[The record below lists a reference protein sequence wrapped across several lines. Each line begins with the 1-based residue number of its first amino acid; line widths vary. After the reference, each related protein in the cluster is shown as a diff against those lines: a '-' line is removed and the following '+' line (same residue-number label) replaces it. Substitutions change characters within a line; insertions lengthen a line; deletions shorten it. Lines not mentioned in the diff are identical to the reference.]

1 MKSFF
6 IISIIFIF
14 CVSSSFAQGW
24 RFASVGKCPGAS
36 TEGGLVEADT
46 LGNVYASTWLW
57 QNSTTPV
64 SPLIAIFGT
73 DTVEDVSGIGFKSV
87 IVCTDSLGN
96 YKWVLPMLNGRTSI
110 LDLEADNRG
119 NVYVLG
125 HCNGSSFDFGGFFV
139 SSPSSSFYFCAKV
152 SSAGVVAWVKD
163 FPSGVLPRSIKI
175 NSSGM
180 MYFGGYYGTSAVLG
194 GSTLATPSG
203 GGDVF
208 IAKSDAELNYLWA
221 RGYQG
226 NGPYDEIYELAL
238 TDDSMIYML
247 GGYTSDSISF
257 GASTIYNPTSGVKTY
272 FFIAKTDKDG
282 NPMWAQEI
290 AADTFS
296 TRAVSCSADPEGN
309 VYIGGYY
316 VNNLALDT
324 ITLPYSFGRPR
335 MFVAKYDMSG
345 GVRWAKTIEDNTMFS
360 RCQLEGDDCDD
371 LWICGQGG
379 HSIGLPSNPM
389 YLAHFD
395 TAGNLID
402 TVFINTGGDDGS
414 SLAVDNKGSV
424 YVVSDASVC
433 SIKLGFDSV
442 VVTDGVSQ
450 VFFVGAYRYN
460 LPGCV
465 PDTLPPVDHHTSVTN
480 VNNDLKELLVY
491 PNPASDEITI
501 STNNAFID
509 ARLDIISLGGHVM
522 GTYMLNGLTPHV
534 SIKDLPSGVHIC
546 RIYTSNQT
554 HVFKILKE

>member
-1 MKSFF
+1 MKGPF
-6 IISIIFIF
+6 ITFLILILF
-14 CVSSSFAQGW
+14 VSNSFAQGW
-24 RFASVGKCPGAS
+24 RFASVGNCPGAS
-36 TEGGLVEADT
+36 TEGGVVEADT
-46 LGNVYASTWLW
+46 FGNVYASTWLW

-64 SPLIAIFGT
+64 RPLIAIFGT

-96 YKWVLPMLNGRTSI
+96 YKWVRPMLNGRTNI

-125 HCNGSSFDFGGFFV
+125 QCPGGSFDFGGFFV
-139 SSPSSSFYFCAKV
+139 TSPSSSFYFCAKV
-152 SSAGVVAWVKD
+152 SSAGVVAWVKN

-180 MYFGGYYGTSAVLG
+180 MYFGGYYGTSAVMG
-194 GSTLATPSG
+194 SSTLGAPSG

-208 IAKSDAELNYLWA
+208 IAKSDAELNYHWA
-221 RGYQG
+221 RGYG
-226 NGPYDEIYELAL
+226 GDGPYDAIYELAL

-247 GGYTSDSISF
+247 GGYTSDSVSF
-257 GASTIYNPTSGVKTY
+257 GASTIYNPTSGVETY

-282 NPMWAQEI
+282 NPIWAQGI
-290 AADTFS
+290 VADTFA
-296 TRAVSCSADPEGN
+296 TRAFSCSADPEGN
-309 VYIGGYY
+309 LYIGGNY
-316 VNNLALDT
+316 VNNLTLDT
-324 ITLPYSFGRPR
+324 ITLPYSFGDRR
-335 MFVAKYDMSG
+335 IFVAKYDTSG
-345 GVRWAKTIEDNTMFS
+345 HVRWAKTIEDNTIFS
-360 RCQLEGDDCDD
+360 LCQLDVDDCDD
-371 LWICGQGG
+371 IWICGQGG
-379 HSIGLPSNPM
+379 HSIGSPSNPM

-402 TVFINTGGDDGS
+402 TVFINTGGDDGNS
-414 SLAVDNKGSV
+414 VAVDNKGSV

-442 VVTDGVSQ
+442 VVTDGISQ

-491 PNPASDEITI
+491 PNPATDEITI
-501 STNNAFID
+501 SANYAFID
-509 ARLDIISLGGHVM
+509 VRLDIISLGGHVM
-522 GTYMLNGLTPHV
+522 GSYMLNGLTPHV
-534 SIKDLPSGVHIC
+534 AIKDLPSGIHIC

-554 HVFKILKE
+554 YVFKILKE